1 MSLKRVVTR
10 MGRAYL
16 KGDWKRAGIA
26 LKNLSTRITP
36 LAQAQ
41 LYEDGEL
48 VLKRM
53 VGHIDAQDLG
63 WTPLSEDTIRQKDG
77 SDTIYVETR
86 WLRDNLSV
94 RRVKGGT
101 VFVGAS
107 PWKTHKPSG
116 RKFSELM
123 MFQEYGT
130 STQPPR
136 PLVRPTWEEVEPII
150 KDNWRGLVKRMVD

>member
-1 MSLKRVVTR
+1 MSK
-10 MGRAYL
+10 AYL
-16 KGDWKRAGIA
+16 RGDWKGAGIA
-26 LKNLSTRITP
+26 LKNLSTRIEP

-41 LYEDGEL
+41 LYEDGEI
-48 VLKRM
+48 VLGKM

-63 WTPLSEDTIRQKDG
+63 WTPLSDDTIRQKD
-77 SDTIYVETR
+77 SSTIYIDTK

-107 PWKTHKPSG
+107 PWKTHAPSG

-136 PLVRPTWEEVEPII
+136 PLVRPTWEEVEPVI
-150 KDNWRGLVKRMVD
+150 KKNWRDLVKRMIY